1 MTARAAF
8 PASDPDRTAPPGMAD
23 DAGPTIGVIANP
35 VSARDIRRIVANAGN
50 LQITDRVNIVLRL
63 LAGAAAGGV
72 KRALLM
78 PDRGGIR
85 ALLERHLR
93 RERESRLDAAQTAVY
108 PDLEFLDMEPTSTVA
123 DTFLA
128 TRLLRQRGVAAIV
141 VLGGDGTHRAVV
153 RELVLGQAPTG
164 AGGAAAGLPPI
175 AGLSTGT
182 NNAFPELREP
192 TITGLAVGLYAAGR
206 VPADAVRQPNKLIE
220 VSLEPLPG
228 SGSAAAPQRDIAIV
242 DAVVTREHSI
252 GARALWKAESLDS
265 AYLAFADPQAI
276 GLSAIGGLL
285 QPVGRREAGGLA
297 VQLAADARHALL
309 DLHAPIAP
317 GLVRPVPIAHW
328 QRMVADEP
336 LTVARRSG
344 TVALDGERELPF
356 DAGMQVRM
364 TLREAA
370 FFTIDV
376 PRCMALAAQEGAL
389 RQAPRA
395 APEPPPADRPRADLD
410 GATPLP

>member
-1 MTARAAF
+1 MTARAAS
-8 PASDPDRTAPPGMAD
+8 PAPDDA
-23 DAGPTIGVIANP
+23 AGPTIGVIANP

-108 PDLEFLDMEPTSTVA
+108 PVIEFLDMEPTSSVA

-128 TRLLRQRGVAAIV
+128 TRLLREQGVAAIV

-153 RELVLGQAPTG
+153 RELVLGE
-164 AGGAAAGLPPI
+164 AAAGRAGRALPPI

-206 VPADAVRQPNKLIE
+206 VPAQAVRQPNKLIE
-220 VSLEPLPG
+220 VTLTPRPG
-228 SGSAAAPQRDIAIV
+228 GAGTGVGSNGSAAVQRDIAIV

-297 VQLAADARHALL
+297 VQIAADARHALL
-309 DLHAPIAP
+309 DLQAPIAP

-356 DAGMQVRM
+356 DVGTQVSM

-376 PRCMALAAQEGAL
+376 ARCMALAAQDGAL
-389 RQAPRA
+389 RQPAPPRA
-395 APEPPPADRPRADLD
+395 GGDAAGLPA
-410 GATPLP
+410 